1 MIEDVRFSIAE
12 INIVVHATEDKS
24 IILRSLHDVLSVS
37 EEKFSS
43 VYLDGHFGNEIVLL
57 TANIAAPEA
66 NALASKIILSMGSID
81 RIHLSKFF
89 NKYIDEK
96 GNLYIRLDKQKL
108 CQGKI
113 SLFDIDSIRIR
124 FRPIRKY
131 RPTNNLETYRRFFTL
146 NE

>member
-43 VYLDGHFGNEIVLL
+43 VCLDGHFGNEIVLL

-66 NALASKIILSMGSID
+66 NALASKIILSMDSID
-81 RIHLSKFF
+81 RIRRRRP
-89 NKYIDEK
+89 
-96 GNLYIRLDKQKL
+96 RLQVWPSQ
-108 CQGKI
+108 C
-113 SLFDIDSIRIR
+113 SFHM
-124 FRPIRKY
+124 PI
-131 RPTNNLETYRRFFTL
+131 P
-146 NE
+146 